1 MTTDSTPAAEDTN
14 LFLGAAWFDP
24 IEAGIRDQI
33 RGFIEGMVEEE
44 LATLADPATYEVDPD
59 TAWKRLKMRTQSGKF
74 LAVARELARF
84 RAGEPFQHAYDPDA
98 AAKRASAAAAPSD

>member
-1 MTTDSTPAAEDTN
+1 MKTDSTTADVRTN

-44 LATLADPATYEVDPD
+44 LAMALGRSRYQ
-59 TAWKRLKMRTQSGKF
+59 R
-74 LAVARELARF
+74 
-84 RAGEPFQHAYDPDA
+84 HA
-98 AAKRASAAAAPSD
+98 AADDAPADVPGVQA